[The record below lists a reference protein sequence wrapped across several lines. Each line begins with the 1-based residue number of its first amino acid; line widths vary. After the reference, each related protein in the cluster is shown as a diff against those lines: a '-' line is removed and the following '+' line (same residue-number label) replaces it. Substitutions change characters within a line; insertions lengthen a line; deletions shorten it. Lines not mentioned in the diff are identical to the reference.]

1 MHVMISDSKKVRHD
15 GFEPDFYFVSWIV
28 NFCPTRS
35 PRASACPAVIS
46 RTLWA
51 CQQAERPIHG
61 RR

>member
-15 GFEPDFYFVSWIV
+15 GFEPDFYFVFWIV

-46 RTLWA
+46 RTL
-51 CQQAERPIHG
+51 
-61 RR
+61 